1 MFEHDRLLTSSR
13 EHAAKTSTRADLGFR
28 LVLELK

>member
-13 EHAAKTSTRADLGFR
+13 EHASKASARADLGFR